1 MKATLYQILYRTS
14 LYSMMAIA
22 GLSLMTGLFWRYA
35 SRIRPE
41 VSVLGFKIVLLVG
54 AVLFFL
60 ALILFLFFRKK
71 YKHISEE
78 ERNGE

>member
-14 LYSMMAIA
+14 LYSMIAIA

-41 VSVLGFKIVLLVG
+41 VSVLGFKIALFAG
-54 AVLFFL
+54 AVLFLL
-60 ALILFLFFRKK
+60 ALILFLSFRKK
-71 YKHISEE
+71 YKCVSEE
-78 ERNGE
+78 ERDGE